1 MHGQLTSF
9 VYNIL
14 YLRHSRHVVCVV
26 TVPEKTPLELVR
38 VARPPVAGLA
48 LPGNDHPTTPA
59 FDLLD
64 PTTFTELERLFNHAI
79 VVEP

>member
-1 MHGQLTSF
+1 ME
-9 VYNIL
+9 
-14 YLRHSRHVVCVV
+14 CVV
-26 TVPEKTPLELVR
+26 TVRPLELAAVGGS
-38 VARPPVAGLA
+38 AAAGLA

-64 PTTFTELERLFNHAI
+64 PATFTELERLFDHAI